1 MEFKHQAFAYIN
13 RVTMTAKPILSI
25 IIPTLNE
32 MRHNNIETLLKSI
45 SLQKNTAYETIVVDQ
60 SSDDG
65 TVDIA
70 KKYGAIIINTP
81 RPAFYTPPGAHRNSG
96 AKAAS
101 GDIFMHLD
109 ADMELPDDECLD
121 RIVSLIDKDH
131 QAAIIHEKDVAFGYW
146 NKCKALERRCY
157 WGTLMESARV
167 VSRRLFEQV
176 GGYDQRISSGEDF
189 HISELYNQHTVINQ
203 SDEVWLKHHTG
214 STSLGA
220 LLRKK
225 YSYGKTANIFLH
237 ASSFRINIAKE
248 SVMAYLKHS
257 NLLIRQPHIACG
269 MLVLRILEF
278 VAVKYGMKTVET
290 SK

>member
-1 MEFKHQAFAYIN
+1 
-13 RVTMTAKPILSI
+13 MTAKPLFSI

-32 MRHNNIETLLKSI
+32 MRHDNIETLLKSI
-45 SLQKNTAYETIVVDQ
+45 SLQKNKAHEIIVVDQ

-70 KKYGAIIINTP
+70 KKYSAIIINIP
-81 RPAFYTPPGAHRNSG
+81 RPAFYTPPGVHRNTG
-96 AKAAS
+96 VKAAH
-101 GDIFMHLD
+101 GDILIHLD
-109 ADMELPDDECLD
+109 ADMELPDDTLLD
-121 RIVSLIDKDH
+121 RIAGLIDQEH
-131 QAAIIHEKDVAFGYW
+131 QAAIIHEKDVAQGYW
-146 NKCKALERRCY
+146 NKCKALERKCY
-157 WGTLMESARV
+157 WGTPMESARV
-167 VSRRLFEQV
+167 VTRGLFDLV
-176 GGYDQRISSGEDF
+176 GGYDKQISSGEDF
-189 HISELYNQHTVINQ
+189 YISGLYKRHTLISQ
-203 SDEVWLKHHTG
+203 SADVWLRHRTG
-214 STSLGA
+214 RTSLGA

-278 VAVKYGMKTVET
+278 VAVKHGMKTVKT
-290 SK
+290 CK